1 MLSLMETLYQTKLC
15 FTCVQTE
22 RLSEGHG
29 RLTPGDMVR
38 LNAIQRSASMP
49 TSILPYCRDTN
60 TADTAARARVVV
72 ATCSTAGF
80 LHRLGL
86 GVGHFSHVIVDEAG
100 QATEPECLLP
110 LAMLAQSTTGQ
121 VGGVVSRMWAWL
133 SKVGVSSKM

>member
-1 MLSLMETLYQTKLC
+1 M
-15 FTCVQTE
+15 QTE
-22 RLSEGHG
+22 RLSEGRG

-38 LNAIQRSASMP
+38 LNAIQRPASMP
-49 TSILPYCRDTN
+49 SSILPYCRDTN

-80 LHRLGL
+80 LHGLGL

-110 LAMLAQSTTGQ
+110 LALLAQSSGQ
-121 VGGVVSRMWAWL
+121 VRGVASGCGKWACL
-133 SKVGVSSKM
+133 LCGRV